1 MSLFKRIGGDL
12 RQIRDLITL
21 RRDDELTLVVDE
33 VTDAPLPGK
42 SSKLQVRADRT
53 VNRHR

>member
-1 MSLFKRIGGDL
+1 MSLFKRVGGGP

-21 RRDDELTLVVDE
+21 RRDDELALVADE
-33 VTDAPLPGK
+33 VTDAILPGK
-42 SSKLQVRADRT
+42 SSKLQVKADRT